1 VSGTIKRTFPTI
13 QAACEFYREFP
24 RWHTERD
31 DDGHVTYMELSKNQ
45 RDAAVY
51 VVVRQYADKVVTEL
65 RDVP

>member
-1 VSGTIKRTFPTI
+1 
-13 QAACEFYREFP
+13 
-24 RWHTERD
+24 
-31 DDGHVTYMELSKNQ
+31 MELSKNQ